1 MLSTLFEK
9 VHNIVQRKDVEASER
24 IMLTKKE
31 SIMKRHITRVAWVV
45 PLLAVLLAGN
55 PNVIAHNNDVSVIS
69 SNQGTP
75 VLAYIV
81 EQDSSRDIQKLRTHY
96 EQTATHLKKS
106 VEGLTEE
113 QLHFSPG
120 EGQWSI
126 SQCVEHIIL
135 SEPMIFGMFR
145 QEISKPKSSET
156 SQKPS
161 HSDEEIINS
170 ITSRSEKYQAPEIL
184 KPTGKYKNM
193 KEALAAFENGRKEII
208 DYIQNADINALR
220 NHISQGP
227 AGPVDGYQ
235 NLLFITTHSDRHI
248 LQIEEIKAHPNYPKN
263 K

>member
-1 MLSTLFEK
+1 
-9 VHNIVQRKDVEASER
+9 
-24 IMLTKKE
+24 
-31 SIMKRHITRVAWVV
+31 MKIHITRVAWMV
-45 PLLAVLLAGN
+45 PLLAALLLDN
-55 PNVIAHNNDVSVIS
+55 PNVIAHNNHVSVIS
-69 SNQGTP
+69 SNQDVP
-75 VLAYIV
+75 VLAYII
-81 EQDSSRDIQKLRTHY
+81 EQDSSRDIQKLLTHY
-96 EQTATHLKKS
+96 EQTATRLKKS
-106 VEGLTEE
+106 IEGLTEE

-135 SEPMIFGMFR
+135 SEPLIFDMFS
-145 QEISKPKSSET
+145 QEISKPKSSEA

-170 ITSRSEKYQAPEIL
+170 ITNRIEKYQAPEML
-184 KPTGKYKNM
+184 KPTGKHKNM

-208 DYIQNADINALR
+208 DYIKNADINTLR
-220 NHISQGP
+220 SHISQGP

-248 LQIEEIKAHPNYPKN
+248 LQIEEIKAHTNYPKN